1 MTFGVEEIADRWQID
16 KGEYLHYKAERRDA
30 TVKQVLGEH
39 GVSSWEHKILPLRQQ
54 AAVQLGWL
62 RERLDTVLPEIM
74 AREGFDAW
82 VVAGREYN
90 EDPVLMT
97 LLPPTSISARR
108 RTVILFFLRADG
120 SVDRMS
126 LSRAGSGHDQLYE
139 GVWDQFKEEQWDC
152 AARLIREHNP
162 QTIGINVSPT
172 FAFGDG
178 LSHAEYEEFM
188 KALGPDLAPRARGAE
203 RVALGWLERRSK
215 EELHAYPGIV
225 EMVHGVIAEAFSSA
239 VVHPGVTT
247 SADVLWWIRQRMED
261 QGMRAWFHPSVE
273 AQRQGVPQVPSGEA
287 IIPGDVLH
295 CDVGFHYLG
304 LATDCQQ
311 LAYVLKPDESDAPEG
326 LRAAL
331 KAGNDLQDILA
342 SSMALGKTGNQIL
355 ADALAKMKA
364 AGIDGCIYTHPL
376 GYHGHGAGPTIGLY
390 DHQEGVPGRGDYE
403 LFADTCH
410 AMELNAKKAVP
421 EWGGQ
426 RVMAALEEDI
436 VFDGEK
442 ARFLDGRQTSFH
454 LIR

>member
-1 MTFGVEEIADRWQID
+1 MEQF
-16 KGEYLHYKAERRDA
+16 
-30 TVKQVLGEH
+30 LGEH
-39 GVSSWEHKILPLRQQ
+39 GVSLWEHKILPLRQQ
-54 AAVQLGWL
+54 AAIQSGWL
-62 RERLDTVLPEIM
+62 RGRLDTILPEIM

-82 VVAGREYN
+82 IVAGREYN

-97 LLPPTSISARR
+97 LLPPTAISARR
-108 RTVILFFLRADG
+108 RTVLLFFRKPDG
-120 SVDRMS
+120 SVEKLS
-126 LSRAGSGHDQLYE
+126 LSRAGSGHDQLYQ

-152 AARLIREHNP
+152 AARLIREHDSKA
-162 QTIGINVSPT
+162 IGINVSST

-178 LSHAEYEEFM
+178 LSHAEYEELI
-188 KALGPDLAPRARGAE
+188 KALGPDLAARTRGAE
-203 RVALGWLERRSK
+203 RLALGWLERRSK
-215 EELHAYPGIV
+215 EELYAYPGIV
-225 EMVHGVIAEAFSSA
+225 EIVHGVIAEAFSSA

-247 SADVLWWIRQRMED
+247 SSDVLWWIRQRMEE
-261 QGMRAWFHPSVE
+261 QGLPAWFHPSVS
-273 AQRQGVPQVPSGEA
+273 AQRQGMQSFEIDQSET

-311 LAYVLKPDESDAPEG
+311 MAYVLKPDESDAPAG
-326 LRAAL
+326 LKAAL

-342 SSMALGKTGNQIL
+342 AEMVAGRTGNEIL
-355 ADALAKMKA
+355 SASREKMKS

-390 DHQEGVPGRGDYE
+390 DHQEGVPGRGDYQ

-410 AMELNAKKAVP
+410 AMELNAKKPVP

-426 RVMAALEEDI
+426 IVRAALEEDI
-436 VFDGEK
+436 VFDGER
-442 ARFLDGRQTSFH
+442 ARFLDGRQTAFH

>member
-1 MTFGVEEIADRWQID
+1 MD
-16 KGEYLHYKAERRDA
+16 
-30 TVKQVLGEH
+30 QVLGEH
-39 GVSSWEHKILPLRQQ
+39 GVSLWEHKILSLRQQ
-54 AAVQLGWL
+54 AAIQLGWL
-62 RERLDTVLPEIM
+62 RKRLDTILPEIM

-97 LLPPTSISARR
+97 LLPPTTSISARR
-108 RTVILFFLRADG
+108 RTVLLFFRKADG
-120 SVDRMS
+120 SVERMS
-126 LSRAGSGHDQLYE
+126 LSRAGSGHDQLYQ

-162 QTIGINVSPT
+162 KCVGINVSAT

-188 KALGPDLAPRARGAE
+188 KVLGPDMAARTRGAE
-203 RVALGWLERRSK
+203 RLAVGWLERRSK

-225 EMVHGVIAEAFSSA
+225 EIVHAVIAEAFSSA

-261 QGMRAWFHPSVE
+261 QGLPAWFHPSVS
-273 AQRQGVPQVPSGEA
+273 AQRQGSPDLGPDET

-311 LAYVLKPDESDAPEG
+311 LAYVLKPGESEAPAG
-326 LRAAL
+326 LKAAL
-331 KAGNDLQDILA
+331 KAGNDLQDILGA
-342 SSMALGKTGNQIL
+342 AMVAGRTGNQTL
-355 ADALAKMKA
+355 AAALEKMKA
-364 AGIDGCIYTHPL
+364 ARADGSIYTHPL
-376 GYHGHGAGPTIGLY
+376 GYHGHGAGPTIGLS

-410 AMELNAKKAVP
+410 AMELYAKKPVP

-426 RVMAALEEDI
+426 EVTAALEEDV

-442 ARFLDGRQTSFH
+442 VRFLDGRQTAFH